1 MNIVFFCFNPFS
13 IFENNLKSITM
24 KKTILLL
31 VLFISFYT
39 NSFAQYTKL
48 LDFNG
53 PTTGGYP
60 YGSLYSDGT
69 FLYGMTSTGG
79 SAGLGT
85 LFKIKPDGTGFAKLI
100 DFAGITNGSS
110 PYANVISDGT
120 FLYGM
125 TVNGGANNLGTIFKV
140 MPDGTGYIKLLD
152 FAGTT
157 NGSNPWGSLITDGT
171 FLYGMTFGGGS
182 SSMGTVF
189 KIKPDGT
196 GYTKLLDFAGLTN
209 GRNPRG
215 DLYFDGTYL
224 YGMTSVGGSDN
235 FGTLFKILPNGTGYV
250 KLLNFD
256 SITNGRTP
264 MGSVISDG
272 TYLYGMTSG
281 SGTKS
286 SNSFGTI
293 FKIKPDGTSY
303 SRLLEFDGAAKG
315 RYPYGS
321 LVSDGNYLYGMSY
334 NGGID
339 NFGTLFKIMPD
350 GTGFAKL
357 VDFNL
362 TNGQIPW
369 GSLITVGSS
378 LYGMTAGGGTNA
390 FSGVLFKY
398 GISTLSTTKN
408 QLTKDFKIYP
418 NPSNG
423 NFNIE
428 INENLMGA
436 KASIYNLLGQK
447 IKNFDLKA
455 ITTNQFLNKGMYLLE
470 IEKEGS
476 KTSKKLIVN

>member
-1 MNIVFFCFNPFS
+1 
-13 IFENNLKSITM
+13 M
-24 KKTILLL
+24 KKLLLFL
-31 VLFISFYT
+31 VLFLSIVN

-48 LDFNG
+48 LDFDG
-53 PTTGGYP
+53 TAKGKYP

-69 FLYGMTSTGG
+69 FLYGMTSIGG
-79 SAGLGT
+79 TSDLGT
-85 LFKIKPDGTGFAKLI
+85 LFKIKPDGTGFVKLL
-100 DFAGITNGSS
+100 DFVGTTNGSN
-110 PYANVISDGT
+110 PYGTLISDGT

-125 TVNGGANNLGTIFKV
+125 TVNGGANNFGTIFKI
-140 MPDGTGYIKLLD
+140 MPDGTGYVKLLD

-157 NGSNPWGSLITDGT
+157 NGGNPWGSLITDGT
-171 FLYGMTFGGGS
+171 FLYGTTFVGGS
-182 SSMGTVF
+182 NAMGTVF
-189 KIKPDGT
+189 KIKLDGT
-196 GYTKLLDFAGLTN
+196 GYAKLLDFAGLTN

-215 DLYFDGTYL
+215 DLFFDGTYL

-235 FGTLFKILPNGTGYV
+235 FGTLFKILPSGTGYV

-256 SITNGRTP
+256 SITNGRNP

-281 SGTKS
+281 SGTRS

-293 FKIKPDGTSY
+293 FKIKTDGTSY
-303 SRLLEFDGAAKG
+303 SRLLEFDGATKG

-321 LVSDGNYLYGMSY
+321 LVSDGTYLYGMSY

-357 VDFNL
+357 LDFSV

-369 GSLITVGSS
+369 GSLITVGTS
-378 LYGMTAGGGTNA
+378 LYGMTAGGGTA
-390 FSGVLFKY
+390 LSGVLFKY
-398 GISTLSTTKN
+398 GISTLGVSKN
-408 QLTKDFKIYP
+408 QLQNEFKIYP

-428 INENLMGA
+428 IDQDLIGS
-436 KASIYNLLGQK
+436 KATIYNLLGQK
-447 IKNFDLKA
+447 IKNFELKTS
-455 ITTNQFLNKGMYLLE
+455 TTNQTLNKGIYLLE
-470 IEKEGS
+470 IEKDGD